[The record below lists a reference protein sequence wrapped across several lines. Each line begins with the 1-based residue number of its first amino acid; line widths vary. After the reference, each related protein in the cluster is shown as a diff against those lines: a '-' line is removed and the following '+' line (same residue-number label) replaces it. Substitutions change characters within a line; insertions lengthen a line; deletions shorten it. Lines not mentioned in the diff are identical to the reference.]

1 MSKKSLIKNVYKKF
15 QDVYNNYEILI
26 NNSFLNDFGGNV
38 SIIFFLFGLIIGS
51 FLNVCIFR
59 IPAGESI
66 AFPPSHCGTCKKQ
79 LKPIDLVPVF
89 SYLFLGGKCRYCKSK
104 ISIRYP
110 LIELLTGFLYFCVYK
125 YYGISFWT
133 VKYIVLITF
142 LIVISFIDYDTQD
155 VYAVTTYPAVILGII
170 FALIEKF
177 YFGENLLNYFMG
189 LVISALVIFLISKLT
204 GAMGSGDIEI
214 HAIAGIFLGWKLAI
228 INIFLSFII
237 GGIIA
242 VLAILFK
249 QKKKGDYIAF
259 GPAIGISTI
268 ILVFFGKII
277 IPIYFGV

>member
-1 MSKKSLIKNVYKKF
+1 MCVFLEF
-15 QDVYNNYEILI
+15 LQEIY
-26 NNSFLNDFGGNV
+26 
-38 SIIFFLFGLIIGS
+38 SIS
-51 FLNVCIFR
+51 
-59 IPAGESI
+59 
-66 AFPPSHCGTCKKQ
+66 AFTLWYMQKQ

-125 YYGISFWT
+125 YYGISFLT

-214 HAIAGIFLGWKLAI
+214 HAIAGIFRVEISNNKYI
-228 INIFLSFII
+228 FII
-237 GGIIA
+237 YYWGNNSS
-242 VLAILFK
+242 
-249 QKKKGDYIAF
+249 
-259 GPAIGISTI
+259 IS
-268 ILVFFGKII
+268 
-277 IPIYFGV
+277 YFV